1 MDIED
6 QVGVASVWVG
16 NCGKRSGGT
25 TRNKGF
31 GRSVV
36 VTRKEDHLCGGT
48 GITDGG
54 NGSLGIQGSTLSAN
68 DKGKTALPELFL
80 PTS

>member
-1 MDIED
+1 VDIKD

-31 GRSVV
+31 GRSGV
-36 VTRKEDHLCGGT
+36 VTRKENHLFSGT

-54 NGSLGIQGSTLSAN
+54 KAALGFGVVHLVQAINERLHYLN
-68 DKGKTALPELFL
+68 CFRL
-80 PTS
+80 